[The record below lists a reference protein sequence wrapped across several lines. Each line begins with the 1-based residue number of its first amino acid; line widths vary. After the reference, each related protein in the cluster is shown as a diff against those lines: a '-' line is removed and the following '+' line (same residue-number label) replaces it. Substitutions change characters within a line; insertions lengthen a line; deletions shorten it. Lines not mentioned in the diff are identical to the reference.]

1 MIAIDPQR
9 RDIDL
14 EAVLMTI
21 VWLEN
26 LATGQA
32 DVSNAEFSVVTRLP
46 FTLDIE
52 QNSHHRWMGILTS
65 SFPWGAVNIISSI
78 LRGLRQHEE
87 TARIFREAL
96 I

>member
-9 RDIDL
+9 PDIDL

-52 QNSHHRWMGILTS
+52 QS
-65 SFPWGAVNIISSI
+65 SSLDVHIDQLLSLGCRKHNIQHPAGLAV
-78 LRGLRQHEE
+78 
-87 TARIFREAL
+87 T
-96 I
+96 